1 MDFSKLPYV
10 PTADDLVD
18 RSFRAG
24 AKAARDIR
32 GRKGP
37 RDAKLRRAEEK
48 RVAIVGGIV
57 EGELK
62 ALVKQFPSYDQLP
75 TFHRK
80 LLDIQISKDRYK
92 KSLGAV
98 QWCLKNVRQLRDSTQ
113 RKMRREK
120 STELPKQYLGR
131 VSSLIHQI
139 AADLDVLIDIKQT
152 LQSFPSLVEGQPTL
166 VIAGYP
172 NVGKSTFLRSL
183 TGSKVQIAAYPF
195 TTTQVQ
201 IGRKKVVHTV
211 YQIIDVPGLLDRPA
225 EKRNK
230 VEQQAALA
238 LAELADMVLFL
249 VDPGQDLTKQAR
261 LLEDIRGM
269 VSVPVW
275 VAVNKADAASTSQL
289 EQALAAFGG
298 GEAFRVTAQEAGQ
311 CEELFNKIISS

>member
-1 MDFSKLPYV
+1 MFDRLPYV
-10 PTADDLVD
+10 PAADDLVD
-18 RSFRAG
+18 RAFRAG
-24 AKAARDIR
+24 GKAARDIR

-48 RVAIVGGIV
+48 RVAIIGGIV

-62 ALVKQFPSYDQLP
+62 SLVKQFPSYDQLP
-75 TFHRK
+75 AFYRK

-98 QWCLKNVRQLRDSTQ
+98 QWCFKNVRQLRESTQ
-113 RKMRREK
+113 RKMRRERD
-120 STELPKQYLGR
+120 TALAKQYLGR
-131 VSSLIHQI
+131 VSSLVTQI
-139 AADLDVLIDIKQT
+139 ASDLDVLIDIKQK
-152 LQSFPSLVEGQPTL
+152 LQSFPSLADDQSTL

-211 YQIIDVPGLLDRPA
+211 YQILDVPGLLDRPA

-275 VAVNKADAASTSQL
+275 VAVNKVDACSPSQV
-289 EQALAAFGG
+289 EKVVAVFS
-298 GEAFRVTAQEAGQ
+298 GEDVVTVTAQDTGQ